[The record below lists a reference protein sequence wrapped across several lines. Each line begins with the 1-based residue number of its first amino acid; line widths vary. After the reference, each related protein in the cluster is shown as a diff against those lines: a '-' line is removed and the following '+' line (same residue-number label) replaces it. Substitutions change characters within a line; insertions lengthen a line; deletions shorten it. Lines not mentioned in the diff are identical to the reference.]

1 MQFFETICEIHRGK
15 FLFERSL
22 KKYMK
27 RVYNLTLSHTELI
40 CLQYL
45 IHNPESSLYDL
56 SKLSSLKLPQISQ
69 VVKKLEKKDLILRAV
84 VSEVPLKFALNL
96 SPQAQKM
103 MVAYRIHMAEKV
115 FKEFEDGDDVAAIN
129 EAIDEYY
136 SIIKR
141 IAGGEDEA
149 TF

>member
-27 RVYNLTLSHTELI
+27 RVYNVALSHTELI

-56 SKLSSLKLPQISQ
+56 SKMSTLNLPQVSQ
-69 VVKKLEKKDLILRAV
+69 VIKKLEKKELITRRV
-84 VSEVPLKFALNL
+84 VSETPLKFALNL
-96 SPQAQKM
+96 SPIAQDM
-103 MVAYRIHMAEKV
+103 MVAYRIHMAEKI
-115 FKEFEDGDDVAAIN
+115 FREFQEEDAIAEIN
-129 EAIDEYY
+129 EAIDNYY
-136 SIIKR
+136 SIIER
-141 IAGGEDEA
+141 IAGGDDDA
-149 TF
+149 II

>member
-1 MQFFETICEIHRGK
+1 MQFFETICEIHKGK

-56 SKLSSLKLPQISQ
+56 SKLSSLNLPQISQ
-69 VVKKLEKKDLILRAV
+69 VIKKLEKKELITRRV
-84 VSEVPLKFALNL
+84 VSEIPLKFALNL

-103 MVAYRIHMAEKV
+103 MVAYRIHMAEKI
-115 FKEFEDGDDVAAIN
+115 FKEFEDSGEVAAIN

-136 SIIKR
+136 SIIER
-141 IAGGEDEA
+141 IAGRKDE
-149 TF
+149 TTI